1 MNLPPSLIVGLLLA
15 TGFAMGRLAAR
26 LGFPTVTGYILAGLL
41 LNPGVLPVMPPTFP
55 EHTDLVTNVALAF
68 ITFEVGG
75 SLTRAR
81 MRKLG
86 ATILSMVFFEAEFAV
101 VAATLGTLA
110 WTWWAG
116 AGALNL
122 GAPQVV
128 AFCVLVGSLASPT
141 DPSATLA
148 VVHEYKAEG
157 PVTSAVLGVAAFDDA
172 IGVVNYSLC
181 MAFARF
187 LMGGAGTGGRELLG
201 AFGEIGGGVL
211 LGVACGLLLNALA
224 SLLSRVSEGG
234 LMVVVLAALSLAFGL
249 ARYLHT
255 DELLAT
261 MTMGA
266 VVVNTNPVQHRIFEL
281 LQRYTEEL
289 VFVLFFT
296 LSGMHLRFSG
306 LGSVAAIIPVYVGG
320 RAAGK
325 FLGAFVGARLGRA
338 SPTVRRYTGLGL
350 IPQGGIVVGLALLMR
365 SDPVFAPFSGLLVNL
380 VIGATLIH
388 EIVGPILSKTALQ
401 LAGEV
406 HVPGEPP
413 G

>member
-1 MNLPPSLIVGLLLA
+1 MNLPPSLVVGLVLA
-15 TGFAMGRLAAR
+15 TGFAVGRFAAR
-26 LGFPTVTGYILAGLL
+26 LGFPTVTGYILAGIL
-41 LNPGVLPVMPPTFP
+41 LNPGVLPIMPPTFP

-86 ATILSMVFFEAEFAV
+86 ATIVSMVFFEAEFAV
-101 VAATLGTLA
+101 IGATLGTLA
-110 WTWWAG
+110 WLSWVGTG
-116 AGALNL
+116 HL
-122 GAPQVV
+122 GLSTTQAV
-128 AFCVLVGSLASPT
+128 AFCVLLGSLASPT

-148 VVHEYKAEG
+148 VVHEYNARG

-181 MAFARF
+181 VALARF
-187 LMGGAGTGGRELLG
+187 LLGGSGSGGHEVL
-201 AFGEIGGGVL
+201 AAAGEIGGGILV
-211 LGVACGLLLNALA
+211 GVGCGLLLNGLA
-224 SLLSRVSEGG
+224 SLLSKVSEGG
-234 LMVVVLAALSLAFGL
+234 LIVVLLAALSLAFGL

-266 VVVNTNPVQHRIFEL
+266 MVVNTNPAQHRIFTL

-306 LGSVAAIIPVYVGG
+306 LGSVAAIIPIYVAG

-325 FLGAFVGARLGRA
+325 LLGAFVGARLSHA
-338 SPTVRRYTGLGL
+338 APAVRRCAGMGL

-365 SDPVFAPFSGLLVNL
+365 SDPSFAVFSGPLVNL

-388 EIVGPILSKTALQ
+388 EIVGPILSKTALR
-401 LAGEV
+401 LAGEIQA
-406 HVPGEPP
+406 PETGS
-413 G
+413 